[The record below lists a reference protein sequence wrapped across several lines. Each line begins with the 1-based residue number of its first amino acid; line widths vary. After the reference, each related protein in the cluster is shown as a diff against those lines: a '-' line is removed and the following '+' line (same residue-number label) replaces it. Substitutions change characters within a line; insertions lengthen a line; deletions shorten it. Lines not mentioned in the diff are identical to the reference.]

1 MVRPEL
7 TPGIFLSAVPLFKS
21 LDQAGLARLAAVT
34 TRRSLK
40 RGERV
45 FNKGDMPT
53 GMYVVV
59 YGEVRLLARRA
70 ERERLTGVV
79 GAGRAFGEP
88 VMFLERPA
96 VVDAEAATDAL
107 VLHVPK
113 EAVFEE
119 IERSPVFAR
128 RMIAGLAQRIEAM
141 VHEAERQAMGSG
153 RDRLIDYL
161 LRNAGADT
169 GTALV
174 HLPAAKAAVASHL
187 HLTPEH
193 FSRILH
199 ELAGDGLLQVKGR
212 RIEVRDLQ
220 QLADAAGKREPE
232 PKPKRA

>member
-1 MVRPEL
+1 MARPEL
-7 TPGIFLSAVPLFKS
+7 SAGVFLSAVPLFKG
-21 LDQAGLARLAAVT
+21 LDQAGLARLSDVT

-45 FNKGDMPT
+45 FSKGDMPT
-53 GMYVVV
+53 GMYVVA
-59 YGEVRLLARRA
+59 YGEIRLLARSA
-70 ERERLTGVV
+70 GRERLTGVV
-79 GAGRAFGEP
+79 SAGRAFGEP
-88 VMFLERPA
+88 VMFLERA
-96 VVDAEAATDAL
+96 AMVDAEAATDAL

-113 EAVFEE
+113 EAVFGE
-119 IERSPVFAR
+119 IEHNPLFAR

-161 LRNAGADT
+161 LRNAAGDA
-169 GTALV
+169 GPALV

-199 ELAGDGLLQVKGR
+199 ELAGDGLLQVRGR

-220 QLADAAGKREPE
+220 QLAKAAGKREAS
-232 PKPKRA
+232 PKRG

>member
-1 MVRPEL
+1 MPRPEI
-7 TPGIFLSAVPLFKS
+7 TPRVFLSAVPLFKA
-21 LDQAGLARLAAVT
+21 LDGASLARLAAAA

-45 FNKGDMPT
+45 FSTGDDPT

-59 YGEVRLLARRA
+59 YGEIRLLARSG

-79 GAGRAFGEP
+79 RPGRSFGEP

-113 EAVFEE
+113 EAVFDE
-119 IERSPVFAR
+119 IERNPVFAR
-128 RMIAGLAQRIEAM
+128 RMIAGLSLRIETM

-161 LRNAGADT
+161 VRNADSGA
-169 GTALV
+169 GAALV
-174 HLPAAKAAVASHL
+174 QLPAAKAAVASHL

-199 ELAGDGLLQVKGR
+199 ELAGDGLLEVKGR
-212 RIEVRDLQ
+212 RVEVHDVQR
-220 QLADAAGKREPE
+220 LARAAGRREPD
-232 PKPKRA
+232 PGNP

>member
-1 MVRPEL
+1 MARPEL
-7 TPGIFLSAVPLFKS
+7 TPGVFLSAVPLFKA
-21 LDQAGLARLAAVT
+21 LDQAGRARLAAVT

-45 FNKGDMPT
+45 FSKGDLPT

-59 YGEVRLLARRA
+59 YGEIRLLARSA
-70 ERERLTGVV
+70 ARERLTGVV
-79 GAGRAFGEP
+79 RAGRAFGEP

-96 VVDAEAATDAL
+96 MVDAEAATDAL

-161 LRNAGADT
+161 LRNAGSAA

-199 ELAGDGLLQVKGR
+199 ELADDGLLEVKGR

-220 QLADAAGKREPE
+220 QLANAAGKREPE
-232 PKPKRA
+232 PKPL

>member
-1 MVRPEL
+1 MARPEL
-7 TPGIFLSAVPLFKS
+7 TPGVFLSAVPLFKA

-45 FNKGDMPT
+45 FSKGDLPT

-70 ERERLTGVV
+70 GRERLTGVV

-119 IERSPVFAR
+119 IERNPVFAR

-161 LRNAGADT
+161 LRNAGADA
-169 GTALV
+169 GPALV

-199 ELAGDGLLQVKGR
+199 ELAEAGLIVVEGR
-212 RIEVRDLQ
+212 TIHIPDIERLRTTG
-220 QLADAAGKREPE
+220 ARY
-232 PKPKRA
+232 

>member
-1 MVRPEL
+1 MTRPAL
-7 TPGIFLSAVPLFKS
+7 TPGVFLSAVPLFKS

-34 TRRSLK
+34 TRRSVK

-70 ERERLTGVV
+70 GRERLTGVV
-79 GAGRAFGEP
+79 GAGRSFGEP

-96 VVDAEAATDAL
+96 MVDAEAATDAL

-199 ELAGDGLLQVKGR
+199 DLAGDGLLEVRGR
-212 RIEVRDLQ
+212 RIEVRDVQ
-220 QLADAAGKREPE
+220 RLARAANKGGPE
-232 PKPKRA
+232 PKAP

>member
-1 MVRPEL
+1 MARPEL
-7 TPGIFLSAVPLFKS
+7 TPGVFLSAVPLFKAM
-21 LDQAGLARLAAVT
+21 DHAGLARLAAVT

-45 FNKGDMPT
+45 FSRGDLPT

-59 YGEVRLLARRA
+59 YGEIRLLARSA
-70 ERERLTGVV
+70 GRERLTGVV
-79 GAGRAFGEP
+79 RAGRAFGEP
-88 VMFLERPA
+88 VLFLERPA
-96 VVDAEAATDAL
+96 MVDAEAATDAL

-113 EAVFEE
+113 DAVFAE
-119 IERSPVFAR
+119 IERDPVFAR

-141 VHEAERQAMGSG
+141 VQDAERQAMGSG

-161 LRNAGADT
+161 LRNAASDT

-199 ELAGDGLLQVKGR
+199 ELADDGLLDVRGR
-212 RIEVRDLQ
+212 RIEVRDVQ
-220 QLADAAGKREPE
+220 RLADAAGKREQE
-232 PKPKRA
+232 PKAP